1 MALMRSINPFDGT
14 ELKVYETWDDKTLD
28 KALTLSAEAVPGW
41 ADTAVDRRCAL
52 MKEAASVLRRKKE
65 ELARMITLE
74 MGKLIC
80 ESRAEIDK
88 CALACDYYAEHGPAI
103 VADEPVATDAGK
115 SLVVYEPLGTV
126 LAIMPWNFP
135 FWQVFRFAAP
145 ALVAGNT
152 GLLKHASNV
161 PQCGLAIEQVF
172 RDAGFPDGVF
182 QNLMIPASMVS
193 RCVQDERVHAATLT
207 GSESAGRKV
216 AAAAGEALKKTVLE
230 LGGSDPF
237 IVLDDAD
244 IDEAARQAVASRF
257 LNSGQS
263 CISAKRFIVLES
275 VAHAFLERF
284 KAGTEALKPGN
295 PLDETTTLAPLAR
308 PNLRDELHNQVTES
322 LRKGAKAV
330 TGCEPVPGPGAF
342 YKPSILTQ
350 IPEGTPAW
358 SEEFFGPVASVFT
371 VKDEQSAIR
380 IANITRF
387 GLGSSVW
394 TSDTARGERLAR
406 KLQAGACFVNGIV
419 KSDPRLPFGGI
430 KASGYGRELSY
441 HGLREFVNI
450 KTLWIR

>member
-1 MALMRSINPFDGT
+1 
-14 ELKVYETWDDKTLD
+14 
-28 KALTLSAEAVPGW
+28 
-41 ADTAVDRRCAL
+41 
-52 MKEAASVLRRKKE
+52 
-65 ELARMITLE
+65 
-74 MGKLIC
+74 
-80 ESRAEIDK
+80 
-88 CALACDYYAEHGPAI
+88 
-103 VADEPVATDAGK
+103 
-115 SLVVYEPLGTV
+115 
-126 LAIMPWNFP
+126 
-135 FWQVFRFAAP
+135 
-145 ALVAGNT
+145 
-152 GLLKHASNV
+152 
-161 PQCGLAIEQVF
+161 
-172 RDAGFPDGVF
+172 
-182 QNLMIPASMVS
+182 
-193 RCVQDERVHAATLT
+193 
-207 GSESAGRKV
+207 V

-275 VAHAFLERF
+275 VADAFLERF
-284 KAGTEALKPGN
+284 KAGAEALKPGN
-295 PLDETTTLAPLAR
+295 PLDESTTLAPLAR
-308 PNLRDELHNQVTES
+308 PDLRDELHNQVTES

-330 TGCEPVPGPGAF
+330 TGCEPVSGQGAF

-350 IPEGTPAW
+350 IPEGSPAW
-358 SEEFFGPVASVFT
+358 SEEFFGPVASVFA

-419 KSDPRLPFGGI
+419 KSDLRLPFGGI